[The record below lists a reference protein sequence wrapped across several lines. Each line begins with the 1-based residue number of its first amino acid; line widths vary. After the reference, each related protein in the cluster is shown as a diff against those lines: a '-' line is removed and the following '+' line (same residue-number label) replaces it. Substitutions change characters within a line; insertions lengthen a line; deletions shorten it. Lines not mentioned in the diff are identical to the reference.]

1 MFQRLP
7 IALAQVM
14 LEYPN
19 IKTFLQKAMFQI
31 SLKKFL

>member
-7 IALAQVM
+7 IAVTQVM
-14 LEYPN
+14 LEYSN
-19 IKTFLQKAMFQI
+19 VKTFLQKAMFQI